1 MPTGIFAD
9 CGAIFL
15 GGLIGWLIG
24 GRIGERTRGFLTTI
38 FGFCAASIGITS
50 ILRVNAMAPVI
61 LSVVL
66 GSLIGDLCHLE
77 EKITSLAGAA
87 LRKIVGDKE
96 TDLEGLLTVIVLFC
110 FSGFGFYGVLLSAM
124 SGDSTVLFSKA
135 VLDCF
140 TAMVFAISLGVA
152 VMLVSIPTIV
162 IMLALF
168 GLGLLAAP
176 LITETMLRDFM
187 ACGGILTFVT
197 GLRVAGVK
205 KTPVANMIPALALV
219 LPFSWLWSLLPF

>member
-168 GLGLLAAP
+168 GLG
-176 LITETMLRDFM
+176 
-187 ACGGILTFVT
+187 
-197 GLRVAGVK
+197 
-205 KTPVANMIPALALV
+205 
-219 LPFSWLWSLLPF
+219 